1 MSQSRKI
8 LKELGAVVLTNTN
21 IKTGSTS
28 AVTPKA
34 TPAPTSLADAAVTLT
49 VAQLQ
54 TGILTMT
61 PTAGRNVTLP
71 TAANMAA
78 VLTTVGDTLDFNVIN
93 LGADTVHL
101 TVVSP
106 STAIIGAAVVRDAD
120 PTADAASGSAV
131 FRVRMTNVG
140 SGTEAYSTYRLA

>member
-93 LGADTVHL
+93 ADTVHL